1 MIQKKV
7 TSNSV
12 VKSSSSVLKED
23 TSSLTDQF
31 KELKLRV
38 DAVKQKRSE
47 KLAMLEMYKQ
57 QYNALVQKVKELGI
71 EKVSDLPNVIKAKEA
86 ELSQKFEE
94 LEKKLQQ
101 AEKILNGQ

>member
-12 VKSSSSVLKED
+12 VKSSSSVSKED